1 MKFLILKKYWQEM
14 PCSFVNNNYKY
25 QLSVGETSIHTP
37 KKPKQKMLRP
47 EYGRQVIT
55 TDI

>member
-1 MKFLILKKYWQEM
+1 M

-25 QLSVGETSIHTP
+25 QLSVGETSIYAP
-37 KKPKQKMLRP
+37 QKPKEKVLRA

>member
-1 MKFLILKKYWQEM
+1 M
-14 PCSFVNNNYKY
+14 
-25 QLSVGETSIHTP
+25 GETSIHAP
-37 KKPKQKMLRP
+37 KKSKQKMLMP